1 MKINPVSGIVGK
13 ILSVIEL
20 EKKEISAIYFYAI
33 LNGGLQ
39 LVLPIGIQSIINFVL
54 GGAFSTSL
62 YILISFVVLTVFF
75 NGLVQVNQ
83 MKIIEKI
90 QQKIF
95 VRYAFT
101 YAYHIPK
108 LNLKKSD
115 DDYLPEL
122 SNRFFD
128 TMTLQKGISKILLE
142 IPTAILQILIGVV
155 LLSFYHPIFIFFGIF
170 LIVLLILILYFTGN
184 KGMTTSLKTSSYKY
198 AVAGWLQELARCV
211 KSFKLSK
218 FSSLHINKTD
228 YYVSEYLKWKS
239 DHFKVLK
246 FQFWS
251 IIIFKV
257 LITATMLI
265 VGSVLLVGQK
275 INIGQFIAA
284 EIVIILVINSVEKL
298 IVTLD
303 KVYDI
308 LTSVEKL
315 NTLIEKPLE
324 KEGQTELITNSNGL
338 QVKIEDLTFAYNDSQ
353 EILKNISFE
362 IKCGEKVG
370 IMGSS
375 NSGKTT
381 LFRLLTG
388 VFTDFKGSILVN
400 NLPINDYSHSSY
412 HSQIGV
418 LFSSQDIFYGT
429 LEENITI
436 GNNNINTNTIVQLI
450 HELAFDNILTDLPEG
465 LKTKLDPAGKRLSQ
479 NFRNKILLLRALIG
493 NPKMILMYEDVWN
506 HFEKPV
512 KDKVNNYLFKTSQES
527 TLIVSTNDTH
537 FLEKCDKVIYL
548 EDGTLKLIDQFK
560 NIKSSINL

>member
-1 MKINPVSGIVGK
+1 MKINPVSGVLRK
-13 ILSVIEL
+13 IFSVIEL

-62 YILISFVVLTVFF
+62 YILISFVVLAVFF

-115 DDYLPEL
+115 DYYLPEL

-128 TMTLQKGISKILLE
+128 TITLQKGISRILLD
-142 IPTAILQILIGVV
+142 IPTAILQILIGVI

-170 LIVLLILILYFTGN
+170 LITLLILILYFTGN
-184 KGMTTSLKTSSYKY
+184 KGMATSLKTSSYKY

-218 FSSLHINKTD
+218 FSSLHLNKTD

-239 DHFKVLK
+239 QHFKILK
-246 FQFWS
+246 FQYWT
-251 IIIFKV
+251 IIVFKV

-265 VGSVLLVGQK
+265 VGSVLLVNQK

-298 IVTLD
+298 IITLD

-315 NTLIEKPLE
+315 NSLIEKPLE
-324 KEGQTELITNSNGL
+324 KEGNIELVTNSKGL
-338 QVKIEDLTFAYNDSQ
+338 NVIIEDLTFAYADSQ
-353 EILKNISFE
+353 EVLKDISFE
-362 IKCGEKVG
+362 IKSGEKIGLVG
-370 IMGSS
+370 SN

-388 VFTDFKGSILVN
+388 IYTDFKGSILVN
-400 NLPINDYSHSSY
+400 NLPINNYSHSSF

-418 LFSSQDIFYGT
+418 LFNSQEIFYGT

-436 GNNNINTNTIVQLI
+436 GNNKIQSASIVQLMN
-450 HELAFDNILTDLPEG
+450 ELGFENMLIDLPDG
-465 LKTKLDPAGKRLSQ
+465 MQTKLDPVGKRLSQ
-479 NFRNKILLLRALIG
+479 NFRDKILLLRALVG
-493 NPKMILMYEDVWN
+493 DPKMILMYEDSWN
-506 HFEKPV
+506 YFEKPV
-512 KDKVNNYLFKTSQES
+512 KEKINNYLFKKSQEA
-527 TLIVSTNDTH
+527 TLIVSSNDVH
-537 FLEKCDKVIYL
+537 FLETCDKVFYL
-548 EDGTLKLIDQFK
+548 EDGTLKYTDKFE
-560 NIKSSINL
+560 NIKGSINF